1 MAIKRHTEAV
11 DAPVLR
17 NRGVVEERCLG
28 VEAAGATYRGVQ
40 TSENA
45 DISNDKAG
53 EIPVRR
59 KPEVSWAMLFIPG
72 LVGS

>member
-45 DISNDKAG
+45 DISNVKGG
-53 EIPVRR
+53 EIPPRR
-59 KPEVSWAMLFIPG
+59 KPKVSWATIFVPG